1 MYCCREV
8 EDRTRAALAG
18 GDINELYGDDAED
31 AEDAEDYEQDDDLV
45 PEEEREETSVAA

>member
-8 EDRTRAALAG
+8 EEKTRAALAG

-31 AEDAEDYEQDDDLV
+31 AENFVEDDDLMR
-45 PEEEREETSVAA
+45 EEERAETPVAA